1 MPYRIKISNGIEEI
15 EMESDHISDIDTM
28 IKKVEQLKQ
37 LLREK
42 PSIDSPPTKK
52 KKLTLENRN
61 SIPEIH
67 IILIFDL

>member
-37 LLREK
+37 LFREK
-42 PSIDSPPTKK
+42 PNLDTSSTEEESHLGK
-52 KKLTLENRN
+52 
-61 SIPEIH
+61 S
-67 IILIFDL
+67 

>member
-15 EMESDHISDIDTM
+15 EMESDHISDLDTM

-42 PSIDSPPTKK
+42 PSVDSPPREEESYLGK
-52 KKLTLENRN
+52 
-61 SIPEIH
+61 S
-67 IILIFDL
+67 

>member
-37 LLREK
+37 LFREK
-42 PSIDSPPTKK
+42 SNLDTSSREEESYLGK
-52 KKLTLENRN
+52 
-61 SIPEIH
+61 S
-67 IILIFDL
+67 

>member
-42 PSIDSPPTKK
+42 PSIDSPPREEESYLGK
-52 KKLTLENRN
+52 
-61 SIPEIH
+61 S
-67 IILIFDL
+67 

>member
-15 EMESDHISDIDTM
+15 EMESDNISDIDTM

-42 PSIDSPPTKK
+42 PSIDSPPTEEESYLGK
-52 KKLTLENRN
+52 
-61 SIPEIH
+61 S
-67 IILIFDL
+67 

>member
-15 EMESDHISDIDTM
+15 EMESDHISDLDTM

-42 PSIDSPPTKK
+42 PSIDSPPTEEEPYLGK
-52 KKLTLENRN
+52 
-61 SIPEIH
+61 S
-67 IILIFDL
+67 

>member
-28 IKKVEQLKQ
+28 IKKVEHLKQ

-42 PSIDSPPTKK
+42 PSINSPPTEEEFYLGK
-52 KKLTLENRN
+52 
-61 SIPEIH
+61 S
-67 IILIFDL
+67 

>member
-37 LLREK
+37 LFREK
-42 PSIDSPPTKK
+42 PSINSPPTAEESYLGK
-52 KKLTLENRN
+52 
-61 SIPEIH
+61 S
-67 IILIFDL
+67 

>member
-15 EMESDHISDIDTM
+15 EMESDHISDLDTM

-42 PSIDSPPTKK
+42 PSTSPTEEEPYLGK
-52 KKLTLENRN
+52 
-61 SIPEIH
+61 S
-67 IILIFDL
+67 

>member
-1 MPYRIKISNGIEEI
+1 MSYRIKISNGIEEI

-42 PSIDSPPTKK
+42 PSIDSPPTEGESYLGK
-52 KKLTLENRN
+52 
-61 SIPEIH
+61 S
-67 IILIFDL
+67 

>member
-42 PSIDSPPTKK
+42 PNIDTSTTEEESYLAK
-52 KKLTLENRN
+52 
-61 SIPEIH
+61 S
-67 IILIFDL
+67 

>member
-15 EMESDHISDIDTM
+15 EMESDQISDIDTM

-42 PSIDSPPTKK
+42 PSIDSSPKEEESYLGK
-52 KKLTLENRN
+52 
-61 SIPEIH
+61 S
-67 IILIFDL
+67 

>member
-15 EMESDHISDIDTM
+15 EMESDHISDIDIM

-42 PSIDSPPTKK
+42 PSIDSPPTEEESYLGK
-52 KKLTLENRN
+52 
-61 SIPEIH
+61 S
-67 IILIFDL
+67 

>member
-42 PSIDSPPTKK
+42 PSSDSP
-52 KKLTLENRN
+52 LTEEESYLGK
-61 SIPEIH
+61 S
-67 IILIFDL
+67 

>member
-42 PSIDSPPTKK
+42 PSIDSSPTEEEPYLGK
-52 KKLTLENRN
+52 
-61 SIPEIH
+61 S
-67 IILIFDL
+67 

>member
-15 EMESDHISDIDTM
+15 EMESDHISDLDTM

-42 PSIDSPPTKK
+42 PSIDSPPTEEESYLGK
-52 KKLTLENRN
+52 
-61 SIPEIH
+61 S
-67 IILIFDL
+67 